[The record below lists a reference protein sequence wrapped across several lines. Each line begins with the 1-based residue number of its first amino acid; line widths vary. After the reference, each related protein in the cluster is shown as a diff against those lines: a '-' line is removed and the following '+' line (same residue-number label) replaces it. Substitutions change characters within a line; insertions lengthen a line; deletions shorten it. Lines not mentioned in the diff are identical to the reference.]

1 VSLLQFFLILRVRY
15 KVFLL
20 GLVGAILLVTLA
32 AFMIPAYKAETEVVV
47 DMTLPDPVAGFVLAD
62 NGASTYMPTQV
73 DVVSSAYVAQKVVR
87 ALGIDKDPELTA
99 LWTKKTGGQGDK
111 VAWLAHVMQKHLSV
125 SLGKE
130 SNTITISYR
139 AEDPRLA
146 ALVANA
152 FASAY
157 VETNIELRAKPAHDS
172 AEWLRGQVQTAHDK
186 LDKLQARI
194 VDFRRTHAL
203 IESTDQLDVETGKL
217 AGLTQQLTAVQGQ
230 MYAANSKQKLAGG
243 SVELPEVAD
252 DPVVAKLRSDI
263 SDARARVAEASV
275 DLGRNHPTYIQ
286 AKSHLDALEA
296 QLAQEQGVSV
306 NGFSRSHSI
315 DKAQESDLKAAIAAQ
330 QARLTDINQA
340 RDELNVLKQ
349 EQQAAEAA
357 YQEVSRRYTQATLQS
372 GSVQTNVLVLSAATP
387 PVAPSPSLVVY
398 ALLALVLGSVFG
410 ASAAFYRE
418 ITDRRI
424 RFSRDIELATD
435 LPLLADF
442 CAPEQLPWRHA
453 LGHRRLLLK

>member
-1 VSLLQFFLILRVRY
+1 MSLLQFFLILRVRY
-15 KVFLL
+15 KIFLL
-20 GLVGAILLVTLA
+20 GMLGAILVVTLV
-32 AFMIPAYKAETEVVV
+32 AFTVPPYKAETEVVV

-62 NGASTYMPTQV
+62 NGANSYMPTQV
-73 DVVSSAYVAQKVVR
+73 DVIGSAYVAQKVVR
-87 ALGIDKDPELTA
+87 ALGVDKDPELTA
-99 LWTKKTGGQGDK
+99 LWVKKTGGQGDK
-111 VAWLAHVMQKHLSV
+111 VAWLAHALQKHLSV
-125 SLGKE
+125 ALGKE
-130 SNTITISYR
+130 SNTITIGYR

-152 FASAY
+152 FATAY
-157 VETNIELRAKPAHDS
+157 VETNIELRAKPARDS
-172 AEWLRGQVQTAHDK
+172 AEWLRGQVQAAHGK
-186 LDKLQARI
+186 LDQLQERI

-203 IESTDQLDVETGKL
+203 VESTDTADVENSKL
-217 AGLTQQLTAVQGQ
+217 AELTQQLTAVQGQ
-230 MYAANSKQKLAGG
+230 MYAASSKQRLAGG
-243 SVELPEVAD
+243 SLELPEVAD
-252 DPVVAKLRSDI
+252 DPVIAKLRSDI

-275 DLGRNHPTYIQ
+275 DLGRNHPTFIQ

-296 QLAQEQGVSV
+296 QLAREQGVNVS
-306 NGFSRSHSI
+306 GFSRSQSI
-315 DKAQESDLKAAIAAQ
+315 AKAQEADLKAAIAAQ
-330 QARLTDINQA
+330 QDRLTEINQA

-387 PVAPSPSLVVY
+387 PVAPSPAPPVY
-398 ALLALVLGSVFG
+398 AALALLLGAVLG

-424 RFSRDIELATD
+424 RFSRDIELAAE

-442 CAPEQLPWRHA
+442 CVPEQPTWRYA
-453 LGHRRLLLK
+453 LGNRKLLR